1 VSRGAGDCAESVAR
15 GGRVLLLGTLG
26 SKALRLAGDLI
37 VGRLLGPA
45 AFGVVAAST
54 SLVFIL
60 TEICQLGVHR
70 GVLRFS
76 SVLESRGE
84 AGRSRALARRALVV
98 PLAGG
103 SVAVVAITLLREPLT
118 RALFGAEV
126 DPWLL
131 PVFAL
136 AIPLGGAVTV
146 LQFAARAAKRFRA
159 DAAVG
164 EVARL
169 GFPLVVTCVLI
180 GLGQGLQGVAWGLAA
195 GLFAA
200 AVAGWFLL
208 EPGRAGAA
216 GAGAA
221 ATAHTA
227 RTTDGGDAQRL
238 RDVLRVALPLALASS
253 AVLLMNELDKVL
265 LAVFRPEEEVGLYN
279 AAFRISRQANLLLPA
294 LTGSLAPWVA
304 PLLAEGRE
312 RELHDL
318 YRRTTQWTLAA
329 GLPVF
334 AMLVLFAPQF
344 LSVFGPSFAGGGPLL
359 IVLALGQL
367 VIAVA
372 GSAAM
377 VLQLSGRENLELRNG
392 AMALGLNVAM
402 NVALIPAHGAMG
414 AAAATAV
421 SLSFLSVIRVVQVRK
436 TLGAFPWSAAT
447 GSALSVSV
455 VAAAGAWI
463 AGAAASALSASDP
476 VIALAACAG
485 LLAAGLGF
493 VVTVGLDPAD
503 AAVLPVPRRLVRRR
517 TARVSGASPAARS
530 RGAAPPDPSPAP
542 SAEPASADREARGP
556 ASAPRP
562 AARRTTS

>member
-1 VSRGAGDCAESVAR
+1 MSRGARSAAESVAR

-26 SKALRLAGDLI
+26 SKALRLAGDLV

-84 AGRSRALARRALVV
+84 AARSRSLARRALVV

-103 SVAVVAITLLREPLT
+103 SVAVAAAVLAREPLT
-118 RALFGAEV
+118 RALFGSGV

-159 DAAVG
+159 DAVVG
-164 EVARL
+164 EGLRL
-169 GFPLVVTCVLI
+169 GLPLVATCVLI
-180 GLGQGLQGVAWGLAA
+180 GLGWGLWGVAWGLVA

-200 AVAGWFLL
+200 AALGWAVLVRGG
-208 EPGRAGAA
+208 PGEAPGGAPQA
-216 GAGAA
+216 E
-221 ATAHTA
+221 
-227 RTTDGGDAQRL
+227 RL
-238 RDVLRVALPLALASS
+238 SEVLRVALPLALASS

-265 LAVFRPEEEVGLYN
+265 LAVFRPEEEVGRYN

-294 LTGSLAPWVA
+294 LTGSIAPWVA

-312 RELHDL
+312 AELRDL

-334 AMLVLFAPQF
+334 AMLVLFAPHF
-344 LSVFGPSFAGGGPLL
+344 LSLFGPSFVEGGRLL

-377 VLQLSGRENLELRNG
+377 VLQLSGRERLELRNG
-392 AMALGLNVAM
+392 AVALGINLAM
-402 NVALIPAHGAMG
+402 NLVLIPAHGAMG
-414 AAAATAV
+414 AAVATAT
-421 SLSFLSVIRVVQVRK
+421 SLSFLSVIRVVQVRRA
-436 TLGAFPWSAAT
+436 LGTVPWSGAT
-447 GSALSVSV
+447 GGALRMSL
-455 VAAAGAWI
+455 VAAAGGAL
-463 AGAAASALSASDP
+463 AGFATGALSAPTP

-485 LLAAGLGF
+485 LVAGALAF
-493 VVTVGLDPAD
+493 VAFVGLDAAD
-503 AAVLPVPRRLVRRR
+503 AAVLPVPRRFVRRR
-517 TARVSGASPAARS
+517 AEDPSGATPEARS
-530 RGAAPPDPSPAP
+530 RGASPPGSSGEPG
-542 SAEPASADREARGP
+542 AEPASAGPEDRATAAARR
-556 ASAPRP
+556 S
-562 AARRTTS
+562 AARRTSA

>member
-1 VSRGAGDCAESVAR
+1 MSRGARSAAESVAR

-26 SKALRLAGDLI
+26 SKALRLAGDLV

-54 SLVFIL
+54 SLVSIL
-60 TEICQLGVHR
+60 TEVCQLGVHR

-103 SVAVVAITLLREPLT
+103 LVAVAAAILVREPLT
-118 RALFGAEV
+118 RALFGDDV

-159 DAAVG
+159 DAVVG
-164 EVARL
+164 EGLRL
-169 GFPLVVTCVLI
+169 GLPLAATCVLI
-180 GLGQGLQGVAWGLAA
+180 GLGWGLWGVAWGLVA

-200 AVAGWFLL
+200 AALGWAVLARGGPG
-208 EPGRAGAA
+208 EPPASAPQA
-216 GAGAA
+216 E
-221 ATAHTA
+221 
-227 RTTDGGDAQRL
+227 RL
-238 RDVLRVALPLALASS
+238 GEVLRVALPLALASS

-265 LAVFRPEEEVGLYN
+265 LAVFRPEEDVGRYN

-294 LTGSLAPWVA
+294 LTGSIAPWVA

-312 RELHDL
+312 EELRDL

-334 AMLVLFAPQF
+334 AVLVLFAPQF
-344 LSVFGPSFAGGGPLL
+344 LALFGPSFVEGGALL

-377 VLQLSGRENLELRNG
+377 VLQLSGRERLELRNG
-392 AMALGLNVAM
+392 AMALGLNLTM
-402 NVALIPAHGAMG
+402 NLVLIPAHGAMG
-414 AAAATAV
+414 AAAATAT
-421 SLSFLSVIRVVQVRK
+421 SLSFLSVIRVVQARRV
-436 TLGAFPWSAAT
+436 LGTVPWSGAT
-447 GSALSVSV
+447 SGALRMSF
-455 VAAAGAWI
+455 VAAAGGAL
-463 AGAAASALSASDP
+463 AGFAAGALSASAP

-485 LLAAGLGF
+485 LITGALAF
-493 VVTVGLDPAD
+493 VALVGLDAAD
-503 AAVLPVPRRLVRRR
+503 AAVLPVPRRFVRRR
-517 TARVSGASPAARS
+517 AADPSGATPEARS
-530 RGAAPPDPSPAP
+530 REGSPPGSSAEPA
-542 SAEPASADREARGP
+542 AEPASAGPEDRAT
-556 ASAPRP
+556 AAARP
-562 AARRTTS
+562 AGRRTSA